1 MNEERSNSPDDAST
15 PNKITKSAETTQATE
30 SAVTRVAKDTPTE
43 PHGVAHSDTAADTD
57 KITIK
62 PESAATATRVQTDS
76 SNDELT
82 ETNEPAKVTDTDEA
96 DSNAVVDDKNDDTPM
111 PPTEPIPGSA
121 GWSPKKKSFFNLGLL
136 IALIIIGVSLILYAW
151 KLPPFTPTVQ
161 HTNNA
166 FVKGQTTII
175 SPQISGY
182 VTEVAVEDF
191 ANVAAGDLLVK
202 IDDRTFQQQLE
213 QAQANIDI
221 ALTNRS
227 SNAQDT
233 GTSQAQIEARKADV
247 YSAKVS
253 VESAREDV
261 NRYKGLVAIGAV
273 ARADVAH
280 AEAQLAKAQAGV
292 QQAEANLQVAVEGRK
307 KTTASRA
314 SLDANIKNAEAAA
327 KQAQINLDNTIIR
340 APESGQLSQLTVKT
354 GQYVTPGTQLMYI
367 VPKGVWIIANFKE
380 TQVAKMTVGETATV
394 QVDALGGTKFRGRV
408 SNISPATGSEF
419 SAGAANPATGNY
431 IKIAQRIPVRIDL
444 DQDQPEL
451 AQLRPGMSV
460 NVDVDTK

>member
-1 MNEERSNSPDDAST
+1 MNEDKPNSFDDAST
-15 PNKITKSAETTQATE
+15 PNKVAKSAENTQVTE
-30 SAVTRVAKDTPTE
+30 SPVIRTVEDAPAKTHVVAN
-43 PHGVAHSDTAADTD
+43 ADTD
-57 KITIK
+57 DNIDTITIK
-62 PESAATATRVQTDS
+62 PEPAASEIRVQTNT
-76 SNDELT
+76 SNDL
-82 ETNEPAKVTDTDEA
+82 PTDA
-96 DSNAVVDDKNDDTPM
+96 NKSINAVETDKIDNINAVDGADDTPM
-111 PPTEPIPGSA
+111 PPTEPIPGPA

-136 IALIIIGVSLILYAW
+136 IALIVIGVSLILYAW

-161 HTNNA
+161 HTDNA

-191 ANVAAGDLLVK
+191 ASVEAGDLLVK

-233 GTSQAQIEARKADV
+233 GTSQAQIEAREADV

-253 VESAREDV
+253 VNSAREDV
-261 NRYKGLVAIGAV
+261 NRYQGLVAIGAV
-273 ARADVAH
+273 AQADVAH

-292 QQAEANLQVAVEGRK
+292 QQAEANLQVAKEGSK

-327 KQAQINLDNTIIR
+327 KQAQINVDNTIIR
-340 APESGQLSQLTVKT
+340 APESGQLSQLSVKT
-354 GQYVTPGTQLMYI
+354 GQYVTAGTQLMYI

-380 TQVAKMTVGETATV
+380 TQVANMTVGETATV

-444 DQDQPEL
+444 DQGQSKLE
-451 AQLRPGMSV
+451 QLRPGMSV
-460 NVDVDTK
+460 TVNVDTK